1 MPYVQRNS
9 KLEITGLFANPLPGL
24 AEEFV
29 AEEHPEVQAL
39 RDELGATEWPSQMP
53 SMTEAR
59 RIEREQQE
67 IAAEGAAMDA
77 AIVHFLK
84 SWSNLETSL
93 STLLYEALDIRPR
106 SSRVAYAIYYSA
118 PGFEARLKLLT
129 EVFDQLAAEQIELRA
144 LPSIWLAAC
153 GQMADFRETRNL
165 VAHGARIILAIE
177 GRNAVRLTSPAH
189 DAKRAGRADPR
200 GPAFGGGA
208 SDIFDAANRVA
219 LLQAQIDR
227 INRLF
232 TMLHNRE
239 ITAFQG
245 LLAELRAH
253 FQPGE

>member
-9 KLEITGLFANPLPGL
+9 KLEITGLFANPQPGL

-29 AEEHPEVQAL
+29 AEEHPEVQSL

-67 IAAEGAAMDA
+67 IAAGDAALDA
-77 AIVHFLK
+77 AIVDFLK

-118 PGFEARLKLLT
+118 HGFEARLKLLT
-129 EVFDQLAAEQIELRA
+129 EVFDQLAAEQNELRT
-144 LPSIWLAAC
+144 LPSIWLAASR
-153 GQMADFRETRNL
+153 QMAEFHETRDL

-177 GRNAVRLTSPAH
+177 SRNVVRLTSPAH

-200 GPAFGGGA
+200 GPAFGGSAG
-208 SDIFDAANRVA
+208 DIFDAARRVT
-219 LLQAQIDR
+219 LLQGQIDR

-232 TMLHNRE
+232 T
-239 ITAFQG
+239 AFHGGEKPALQR
-245 LLAELRAH
+245 LLDELAGV
-253 FQPGE
+253 FPST